1 MPHSLT
7 PADLLYPRG
16 ELQPKMFPD
25 RAAGANAEDA
35 LEEWLD
41 QADLLIV
48 GVAASRQNAAARAYC
63 YARAFR
69 AMAMKIGALP
79 DSSSD
84 SGVPMN
90 VGTSWSQERI
100 HYWEG
105 RAAEQDRLFSGI
117 VGDVSLADS
126 DAGQGGTVRVVAVW

>member
-25 RAAGANAEDA
+25 RAAGATAEDA

-41 QADLLIV
+41 QVDLLITAV
-48 GVAASRQNAAARAYC
+48 PQDLQNAAATAYC
-63 YARAFR
+63 YGRAFR
-69 AMAMKIGALP
+69 AKAMQIGATP
-79 DSSSD
+79 NNSSD

-90 VGTSWSQERI
+90 VGTSWGESRI
-100 HYWEG
+100 EYWEEKAAAQELLFATMTGQTLLLEALRG
-105 RAAEQDRLFSGI
+105 RRRPIFE
-117 VGDVSLADS
+117 VS
-126 DAGQGGTVRVVAVW
+126 

>member
-7 PADLLYPRG
+7 PSDLLYPRG

-25 RAAGANAEDA
+25 RAAGATAEDA

-48 GVAASRQNAAARAYC
+48 NVPSDQQNAAATAYC
-63 YARAFR
+63 YGKAFR
-69 AMAMKIGALP
+69 AKAMQIGATP
-79 DSSSD
+79 NNSSD

-90 VGTSWSQERI
+90 VGTSWDESRI
-100 HYWEG
+100 EYWEEKAAAQELLFATMTG
-105 RAAEQDRLFSGI
+105 QTLLFDMLRARRRPIFE
-117 VGDVSLADS
+117 
-126 DAGQGGTVRVVAVW
+126 VW